1 VAKEEPSARHRPKL
15 RVSLSTAILIGLTLG
30 IVFGLM
36 VGEYAAPLRTVGNA
50 FIALLQM
57 TVLPYIMVAL
67 VASIGALSPQRAW
80 QLAKKAGLL
89 LLAFWALG
97 IAIVMVIPLAFPE
110 LTTASFFSTSL
121 VESPR
126 QIDYLKLYIPSNPF
140 HSMANSLIPAVVLF
154 SIAIGVAIIG
164 IKKKAALLEPL
175 SVLAEALT
183 GVNAFVVKL
192 TPAGVFALAAGAA
205 GTLTLEEVGRLQAYM
220 IVYVATAVVVALWV
234 LPALLSVFTPFK
246 GGDVIRVAR
255 DALVTAFAT
264 DNVFVVL
271 PMLSRRAKTLFEKYG
286 LEHDEIG
293 SSIDVVVPVGYTFP
307 NLGKLMTLAFVP
319 FAGWFIGEEMT
330 LGEYPSFVIMGLL
343 SYFGAVSFALP
354 FLLDQLQIPA
364 DMFQLYLL
372 AGIFVGRFGALLGAM
387 NILAFAVLTA
397 CLMTRMASFRR
408 RRLPGCL
415 AVTVVAIAAV
425 VIGTRVYLDRAM
437 EGAYRKD
444 EIIAGMQLLEDP
456 APAVVLDVAAPNPVA
471 LQRGQTR
478 LDRIRQRGV
487 IRIGFDADRLPF
499 AFRNDRGDLVGFDI
513 DMAHHLAHD
522 LGVEIEFVPFET
534 STMAAQLE
542 ADHFDLVMS
551 GVAGSP
557 SRYEQML
564 FTDSYLDG
572 TPALVMK
579 DHVRRKYDTLEELRK
594 AEDLSVGVLDDAW
607 VLNRIRT
614 VLPKARVVAV
624 ESHRPFFEGAEGER
638 LDLDMIIISAESGSA
653 WTLLHPEYAVV
664 TTVLKARHWPMGYPI
679 GGRDRELEDF
689 MNNWIY
695 LSKMDGTI
703 QTTYDHWIL
712 GRTAEEKKPRWSVIR
727 DVFGW
732 VE

>member
-1 VAKEEPSARHRPKL
+1 
-15 RVSLSTAILIGLTLG
+15 
-30 IVFGLM
+30 
-36 VGEYAAPLRTVGNA
+36 
-50 FIALLQM
+50 
-57 TVLPYIMVAL
+57 
-67 VASIGALSPQRAW
+67 
-80 QLAKKAGLL
+80 
-89 LLAFWALG
+89 
-97 IAIVMVIPLAFPE
+97 
-110 LTTASFFSTSL
+110 
-121 VESPR
+121 
-126 QIDYLKLYIPSNPF
+126 
-140 HSMANSLIPAVVLF
+140 
-154 SIAIGVAIIG
+154 
-164 IKKKAALLEPL
+164 
-175 SVLAEALT
+175 
-183 GVNAFVVKL
+183 
-192 TPAGVFALAAGAA
+192 
-205 GTLTLEEVGRLQAYM
+205 
-220 IVYVATAVVVALWV
+220 
-234 LPALLSVFTPFK
+234 
-246 GGDVIRVAR
+246 
-255 DALVTAFAT
+255 
-264 DNVFVVL
+264 
-271 PMLSRRAKTLFEKYG
+271 
-286 LEHDEIG
+286 
-293 SSIDVVVPVGYTFP
+293 
-307 NLGKLMTLAFVP
+307 
-319 FAGWFIGEEMT
+319 
-330 LGEYPSFVIMGLL
+330 
-343 SYFGAVSFALP
+343 
-354 FLLDQLQIPA
+354 
-364 DMFQLYLL
+364 
-372 AGIFVGRFGALLGAM
+372 
-387 NILAFAVLTA
+387 
-397 CLMTRMASFRR
+397 
-408 RRLPGCL
+408 
-415 AVTVVAIAAV
+415 
-425 VIGTRVYLDRAM
+425 
-437 EGAYRKD
+437 
-444 EIIAGMQLLEDP
+444 
-456 APAVVLDVAAPNPVA
+456 
-471 LQRGQTR
+471 
-478 LDRIRQRGV
+478 
-487 IRIGFDADRLPF
+487 
-499 AFRNDRGDLVGFDI
+499 
-513 DMAHHLAHD
+513 MAHHLAHD

>member
-1 VAKEEPSARHRPKL
+1 MRGQGRAGHPQTPQAPRERRKL

-30 IVFGLM
+30 VVFGLV
-36 VGEYAAPLRTVGNA
+36 VGEYAAPLRTAGNA

-67 VASIGALSPQRAW
+67 VVSIGALSPRRAW

-97 IAIVMVIPLAFPE
+97 IAIVVIIPLSFPH
-110 LTTASFFSTSL
+110 LTSASFFSTSL
-121 VESPR
+121 VDPPR
-126 QIDYLKLYIPSNPF
+126 QIDYLSLYIPANPF
-140 HSMANSLIPAVVLF
+140 HSMANSVIPAVVLF
-154 SIAIGVAIIG
+154 SIAIGIALIG
-164 IKKKAALLEPL
+164 IKKKSVLIEPL
-175 SVLAEALT
+175 SVLADALT
-183 GVNAFVVKL
+183 RVNAFVVKL

-205 GTLTLEEVGRLQAYM
+205 GTLTLEEVGRLQAYL
-220 IVYVATAVVVALWV
+220 IVYVATAVVLALWV
-234 LPALLSVFTPFK
+234 LPAILAVFTPFK

-293 SSIDVVVPVGYTFP
+293 PSIDVVVPVAFTFP
-307 NLGKLMTLAFVP
+307 NLGKLLTLVFVP
-319 FAGWFIGEEMT
+319 FAGWFIGDEMA
-330 LGEYPSFVIMGLL
+330 LSEYPSFVVTGLL
-343 SYFGAVSFALP
+343 SYFGSVSFALP
-354 FLLDQLQIPA
+354 FLLDLLQIPA

-372 AGIFVGRFGALLGAM
+372 AGIFVGRFGALLAAM

-397 CLMTRMASFRR
+397 CLMTGTASFRR
-408 RRLPGCL
+408 RRLPGYL
-415 AVTVVAIAAV
+415 AVTVVAFAVV
-425 VIGTRVYLDRAM
+425 VIGTRVHLDRAM
-437 EGAYRKD
+437 EGAYRKN
-444 EIIAGMQLLEDP
+444 EIIAGMQLLEDA
-456 APAVVLDVAAPNPVA
+456 APAVVLDEAVPNPVA
-471 LQRGQTR
+471 LQSGQTR

-487 IRIGFDADRLPF
+487 IRIGFDADRMPF
-499 AFRNDRGDLVGFDI
+499 AFRNDREDLVGFDI

-534 STMAAQLE
+534 STMAQQLE

-551 GVAGSP
+551 GVLGSP

-572 TPALVMK
+572 TPALVMR
-579 DHVRRKYDTLEELRK
+579 DHDRRKYDTLEKLRD
-594 AEDLSVGVLDDAW
+594 AEDVGVGVLDDAW
-607 VLNRIRT
+607 VVNRIQG
-614 VLPKARVVAV
+614 VLPKARVVPM
-624 ESHRPFFEGAEGER
+624 ESFRPFFEGDEGER
-638 LDLDMIIISAESGSA
+638 LGVDLIVIPAESGSA

-664 TTVLKARHWPMGYPI
+664 TTVLQARHWPMGYPI

-689 MNNWIY
+689 MNDWIY
-695 LSKMDGTI
+695 LSRKDGTI
-703 QTTYDHWIL
+703 QTAYDHWSSATSCT
-712 GRTAEEKKPRWSVIR
+712 GSSE
-727 DVFGW
+727 
-732 VE
+732 

>member
-1 VAKEEPSARHRPKL
+1 
-15 RVSLSTAILIGLTLG
+15 
-30 IVFGLM
+30 
-36 VGEYAAPLRTVGNA
+36 
-50 FIALLQM
+50 
-57 TVLPYIMVAL
+57 
-67 VASIGALSPQRAW
+67 
-80 QLAKKAGLL
+80 
-89 LLAFWALG
+89 
-97 IAIVMVIPLAFPE
+97 
-110 LTTASFFSTSL
+110 
-121 VESPR
+121 
-126 QIDYLKLYIPSNPF
+126 
-140 HSMANSLIPAVVLF
+140 
-154 SIAIGVAIIG
+154 
-164 IKKKAALLEPL
+164 
-175 SVLAEALT
+175 
-183 GVNAFVVKL
+183 
-192 TPAGVFALAAGAA
+192 
-205 GTLTLEEVGRLQAYM
+205 M
-220 IVYVATAVVVALWV
+220 IVYVAAAVVVALWV
-234 LPALLSVFTPFK
+234 LPTILAVFTPFK

-293 SSIDVVVPVGYTFP
+293 PSIDVVVPVAYTFP
-307 NLGKLMTLAFVP
+307 NLGKLLTLVFIP
-319 FAGWFIGEEMT
+319 FAGWFVGDEMT
-330 LGEYPSFVIMGLL
+330 LGEYPSFVLTGLL

-397 CLMTRMASFRR
+397 CLMTRTASFRR
-408 RRLPGCL
+408 RQVPGYL
-415 AVTVVAIAAV
+415 VVSVVAFAVV
-425 VIGTRVYLDRAM
+425 VIGTRAYLDRAM

-444 EIIAGMQLLEDP
+444 EIIVGMQLLEDP
-456 APAVVLDVAAPNPVA
+456 APAVVLDEAVPNPVA
-471 LQRGQTR
+471 LNPGQSR

-487 IRIGFDADRLPF
+487 IRIGFNADRLPY
-499 AFRNDRGDLVGFDI
+499 AFLNARGDLVGFDI

-534 STMAAQLE
+534 SAMPQQLE
-542 ADHFDLVMS
+542 ADHFDLIMS

-579 DHVRRKYDTLEELRK
+579 DHVRRKYDTLDKLQDK
-594 AEDLSVGVLDDAW
+594 EDLSVGVLDDAW
-607 VLNRIRT
+607 VINRIRT
-614 VLPKARVVAV
+614 VLPKARVVPM
-624 ESHRPFFEGAEGER
+624 ESSRPFFEGGEGER
-638 LDLDMIIISAESGSA
+638 LDIDLIVISAESGSA

-664 TTVLKARHWPMGYPI
+664 TTVLKARHWPLGYPI

-689 MNNWIY
+689 MNDWIY
-695 LSKMDGTI
+695 LSKKDGTI
-703 QTTYDHWIL
+703 QTAYDHWIL
-712 GRTAEEKKPRWSVIR
+712 GRTAEEEKPRWSVIR
-727 DVFGW
+727 DILGW